1 MITFD
6 VLLFFM
12 NSEKQEQS
20 LYIRIHSCSG
30 TKRNI
35 TKKTKKLEIIAGNF
49 NFKISLLIL
58 RNFFYI
64 FVYVLQKPSKPI
76 RRLDIIMLTHVISAP
91 IPFLTKDRGY
101 SRSLILDVID
111 LLVIQ
116 CQRRFSTDAL
126 TLLEGSWNELV
137 EISYLTYYLLY
148 MSHNWWNLN
157 ILLFS
162 NFTSAAKQLTSQI
175 SHMLDYV
182 VTKWWSAYLNFKT
195 NILRSSRYF
204 CVV

>member
-1 MITFD
+1 
-6 VLLFFM
+6 M

-20 LYIRIHSCSG
+20 LYIRIHSCSD

-91 IPFLTKDRGY
+91 IPLFDERQGLLPKSYFGCYWFTGNSVPTSFFDRRPNSSWRFLKWIGWDILSDILFVGY
-101 SRSLILDVID
+101 VP
-111 LLVIQ
+111 
-116 CQRRFSTDAL
+116 
-126 TLLEGSWNELV
+126 
-137 EISYLTYYLLY
+137 
-148 MSHNWWNLN
+148 
-157 ILLFS
+157 
-162 NFTSAAKQLTSQI
+162 QLMKLK
-175 SHMLDYV
+175 HLAFL
-182 VTKWWSAYLNFKT
+182 KF
-195 NILRSSRYF
+195 YF
-204 CVV
+204 CSQTTH